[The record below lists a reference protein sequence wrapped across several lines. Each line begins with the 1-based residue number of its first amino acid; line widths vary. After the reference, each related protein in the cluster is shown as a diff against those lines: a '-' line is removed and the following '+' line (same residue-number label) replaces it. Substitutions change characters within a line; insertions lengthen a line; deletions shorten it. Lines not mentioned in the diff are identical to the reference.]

1 MLIMIRFLSLLL
13 VLSCARVGYP
23 PGKPETNSPKL
34 EINYLE
40 KFNHF
45 PITLSLKIS
54 DDTRI
59 KNLKLFVNDT
69 KIYDFEINKAETTFN
84 IILDTIKSFSDTISI
99 YNFRFEVYD
108 IYDNTKIQEFKIYYK
123 KEENPPIIKIL
134 EQNYEELKLEI
145 YDDTKLKNFQ
155 IFKNDTLVKEYNLF
169 SKDTILTIKIDT
181 SGYFKFIVNDIYFNA
196 SQKVLKFNQ

>member
-1 MLIMIRFLSLLL
+1 MLIMIRFLLFLL

-23 PGKPETNSPKL
+23 PGKPEINSPKL

-45 PITLSLKIS
+45 PITFNLKIS

-59 KNLKLFVNDT
+59 KSLKLFVNDI
-69 KIYDFEINKAETTFN
+69 KIYDFEINKPETTFN

-99 YNFRFEVYD
+99 YNFRFEVSD
-108 IYDNTKIQEFKIYYK
+108 IYDNIKIQEFKVYYK
-123 KEENPPIIKIL
+123 KEENPPIMKIL
-134 EQNYEELKLEI
+134 EQNYRELKIEI
-145 YDDTKLKNFQ
+145 YDDTKLKILQ
-155 IFKNDTLVKEYNLF
+155 IFKNDTLFREYNLF

-181 SGYFKFIVNDIYFNA
+181 SGYFKFIVNDIYFNT
-196 SQKVLKFNQ
+196 SQKTFKLE